1 MFLIAVTAS
10 GRAYD
15 GHKTLLGLSPP
26 SQQCD
31 SFPILFRNSPLQLPA
46 PQLRRL
52 CCPQTSPGQGLD
64 HAVEREKHLRPVLNI
79 KNLIISDPAKSLP
92 LPIIH
97 NQKQNLEIPTR
108 PIDFIRKYPAIFE
121 EYLPEELIQP
131 HIKLTP
137 QVLDLDA
144 EEKLVY
150 QSENYRQDVADR
162 LLKLLMIARINKVPL
177 KFLDSIKWDLGL
189 HQDFMNSILYDFPDC
204 FRLIG
209 EKNMSKSR
217 NELELELV
225 CWSIESAISV
235 VEQKMKGA
243 GMVNEKGMPISFPM
257 QFSKGFEMDKKLKKC
272 TDESEKWTVGFCMRF
287 LIFVSR
293 MVEKDTLLRMGEAL
307 LHYPGIFYL
316 SNKIGTYTVVLKE
329 AYKRGLLIN
338 NNPVMNI
345 RNQYLHLM
353 HMVIE
358 DRKVINV
365 PGGSKQQA
373 KQKAAE
379 SMEQAE
385 KRMDASRHGYCYDE
399 EDEENKNKK
408 RGYYKVPRSRGRVD
422 RNKSLNGRVT
432 SGRNGGRRSVEELY
446 AKSKDKAPSQ
456 SYVSIKS
463 HIGKN
468 IQNSTSE
475 RSTFP
480 KSKRKLLK

>member
-1 MFLIAVTAS
+1 MRFFPNS
-10 GRAYD
+10 
-15 GHKTLLGLSPP
+15 LSVIRHC
-26 SQQCD
+26 SCQHR
-31 SFPILFRNSPLQLPA
+31 SFVDFAALKR
-46 PQLRRL
+46 LRDR
-52 CCPQTSPGQGLD
+52 GLD

-121 EYLPEELIQP
+121 EYLPGGTGIQP

-257 QFSKGFEMDKKLKKC
+257 QFSKGFEMDKKLKKWYDDWQKLPYISPYENATHLGPS
-272 TDESEKWTVGFCMRF
+272 TDESEKWTVGV
-287 LIFVSR
+287 LHEILNLFVSR
-293 MVEKDTLLRMGEAL
+293 MVEKDTLLRMGEWLGIRARFRRAL

-385 KRMDASRHGYCYDE
+385 KKNGDDSGEVNGIISDFKDASRHGYCYDE

-456 SYVSIKS
+456 
-463 HIGKN
+463 
-468 IQNSTSE
+468 TDCDA
-475 RSTFP
+475 RA
-480 KSKRKLLK
+480 SK